1 MKVKDYLKQ
10 VEMLDVKI
18 DQRIK
23 QIDDLRQMAVAG
35 KGIDYSKD
43 KIQTSVSGD
52 AISETVIKYIELEN
66 ELNKQIDEFVDLKNK
81 IINEVQSLEDVEH
94 VKLLYK
100 RYIEYKSLK
109 VIAVEMKYTYAYAR
123 TLHGRALQEFSKVHT
138 QSYIR
143 P

>member
-18 DQRIK
+18 DQRNK

-52 AISETVIKYIELEN
+52 AISEIVIKYVELEN

-81 IINEVQSLEDVEH
+81 IIGEIQSLEDVDY

-123 TLHGRALQEFSKVHT
+123 TLHGRALQEFAKVHT
-138 QSYIR
+138 QSYIK